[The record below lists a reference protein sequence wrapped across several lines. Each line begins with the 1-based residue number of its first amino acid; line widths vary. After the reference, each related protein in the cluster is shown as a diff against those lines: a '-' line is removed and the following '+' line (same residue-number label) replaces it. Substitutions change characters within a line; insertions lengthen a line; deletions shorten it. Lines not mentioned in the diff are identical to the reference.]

1 MTLSAGT
8 HLGAYQITSLLGVGG
23 MGEVY
28 RAHDRKL
35 GRDVALKIL
44 PAAFR
49 SDADRLSRFEREAR
63 ALAALNHRNIATI
76 HGLEEHHGIHAL
88 VLELVEGQTLAEMIA
103 ARRRLAIGDALA
115 IARGLGWLAGENV
128 VAINVSLAGP
138 PNGSSAPDLSPAE
151 GRDKLPVRTPPA
163 STCLVRVR
171 GGRGRGEAGG
181 PAPGRGRGSC
191 DWG

>member
-1 MTLSAGT
+1 
-8 HLGAYQITSLLGVGG
+8 

-28 RAHDRKL
+28 RAHDLKL

-88 VLELVEGQTLAEMIA
+88 VLELVEGQTLAEMIGGLA
-103 ARRRLAIGDALA
+103 ATRPLPIGDALA
-115 IARGLGWLAGENV
+115 IARQIADALDAAHERGIV
-128 VAINVSLAGP
+128 HR
-138 PNGSSAPDLSPAE
+138 DLKPANI
-151 GRDKLPVRTPPA
+151 
-163 STCLVRVR
+163 
-171 GGRGRGEAGG
+171 
-181 PAPGRGRGSC
+181 
-191 DWG
+191 